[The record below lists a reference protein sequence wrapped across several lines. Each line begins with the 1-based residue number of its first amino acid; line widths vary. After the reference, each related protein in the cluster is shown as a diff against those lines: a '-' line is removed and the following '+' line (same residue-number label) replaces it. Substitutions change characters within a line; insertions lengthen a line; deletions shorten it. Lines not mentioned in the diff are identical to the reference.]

1 MTRKVQRITEVLPVS
16 LPLFQT
22 KKGRWL
28 DFRKNCLQC
37 GYLEALR
44 RYDYEE
50 TEEGDLSW
58 EEKGDIV
65 TDVVRKSI
73 LKEEMN
79 SWEAKDFRCYR
90 GIWDATYGKNIET
103 RTLKGLEEATKKRA
117 CRFFYPWSIGDSPKI
132 HRELHRERT
141 AGRRTVWATILGAV
155 IGGTLALLGSII
167 VNLFLTW

>member
-16 LPLFQT
+16 PPSFQT

-44 RYDYEE
+44 RYDHEE
-50 TEEGDLSW
+50 TEEGNLSW
-58 EEKGDIV
+58 EEKRDIV

-73 LKEEMN
+73 SKEEIN
-79 SWEAKDFRCYR
+79 RWEAKDFRCYR
-90 GIWDATYGKNIET
+90 GIWDATFGKNIET
-103 RTLKGLEEATKKRA
+103 RTLKGLGEATKKRA
-117 CRFFYPWSIGDSPKI
+117 CRFFYPWSIGDSPEI

-141 AGRRTVWATILGAV
+141 AWRRIFWATILGAL
-155 IGGTLALLGSII
+155 IGATLALLGSII
-167 VNLFLTW
+167 VNLFLT

>member
-16 LPLFQT
+16 PPSFQT

-28 DFRKNCLQC
+28 DFGKNCLQC

-44 RYDYEE
+44 RYEYEE
-50 TEEGDLSW
+50 TEEGNLSW
-58 EEKGDIV
+58 EEKRDIV

-73 LKEEMN
+73 LKEEIN
-79 SWEAKDFRCYR
+79 RWEAKDFRCYR

-103 RTLKGLEEATKKRA
+103 RTLKGLGEATKKRA
-117 CRFFYPWSIGDSPKI
+117 CRLFYPWSIGDSPEI
-132 HRELHRERT
+132 HRELHRERN
-141 AGRRTVWATILGAV
+141 AWRRTFWATILGAI

-167 VNLFLTW
+167 VNLFLT